1 MVQQFIGDIEM
12 KKTLLIILPLLLI
25 VGSSKVE
32 GQQQLIPFVEKN
44 KNGNLEITYY
54 KETQNKL
61 EKVKY
66 KEYYPNGQK
75 SSEYTYKDG
84 DRDGK
89 YTYWSKD
96 GQKSSEGTYKNGK
109 QVGKWTTWYSI
120 GQKWSEVTYKNGKQD
135 GKYTQWYP
143 NGQKSSEYTY
153 KDGKQDGLWTTWDED
168 GQKRSET
175 TYKDDEW
182 ISRKDWN
189 EDGSVRE

>member
-1 MVQQFIGDIEM
+1 M

-75 SSEYTYKDG
+75 KQEVTFKDG
-84 DRDGK
+84 EYDGLL
-89 YTYWSKD
+89 TYWHK
-96 GQKSSEGTYKNGK
+96 
-109 QVGKWTTWYSI
+109 
-120 GQKWSEVTYKNGKQD
+120 
-135 GKYTQWYP
+135 
-143 NGQKSSEYTY
+143 NGQKSEEVKF
-153 KDGKQDGLWTTWDED
+153 KDGESISSRCWDED
-168 GQKRSET
+168 GNECECSE
-175 TYKDDEW
+175 KWWEGC
-182 ISRKDWN
+182 K
-189 EDGSVRE
+189 

>member
-75 SSEYTYKDG
+75 SSEG
-84 DRDGK
+84 
-89 YTYWSKD
+89 
-96 GQKSSEGTYKNGK
+96 
-109 QVGKWTTWYSI
+109 
-120 GQKWSEVTYKNGKQD
+120 TYKNGKQD
-135 GKYTQWYP
+135 GKYTQWYS
-143 NGQKSSEYTY
+143 NRQKRFENTY